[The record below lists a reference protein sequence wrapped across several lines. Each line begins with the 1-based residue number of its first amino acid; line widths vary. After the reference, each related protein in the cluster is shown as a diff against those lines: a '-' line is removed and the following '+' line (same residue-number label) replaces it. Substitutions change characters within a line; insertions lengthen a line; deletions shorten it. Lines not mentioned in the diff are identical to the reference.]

1 MNIQTIARSWIDEL
15 IEGDKLGPNCPKVYR
30 DWVENGIVD
39 VLKSEPALKYR
50 KKSEQL
56 PSSREH
62 MKFIRTIYEY
72 FKDDPYAFE
81 YCAAKIASLIEEIQA
96 STHATVMAM
105 EQGIESVEKGITLI
119 FEAGK
124 TIETAIINVKETVD
138 SVKGIA
144 LSSHQQSLSTN
155 QVTQSIVSINKGT
168 KETAIVS
175 KQALRDIGD
184 LNRVHQELLRMIS
197 LYKI

>member
-1 MNIQTIARSWIDEL
+1 MLAINAGVRAARVEGYGKQFTVIAKEI
-15 IEGDKLGPNCPKVYR
+15 R
-30 DWVENGIVD
+30 DLANQ
-39 VLKSEPALKYR
+39 S
-50 KKSEQL
+50 QL
-56 PSSREH
+56 S
-62 MKFIRTIYEY
+62 
-72 FKDDPYAFE
+72 
-81 YCAAKIASLIEEIQA
+81 AAKIASLIEEIQA

-138 SVKGIA
+138 SAKGIA

-155 QVTQSIVSINKGT
+155 QVTQSIVSINKGA

-175 KQALRDIGD
+175 KQVLRDIGD